1 MGISKYD
8 PAAKGRP
15 AWNAG
20 KQVGAKRAL
29 KIRQIWSIRFFLD
42 REGRMRDR
50 ALFDLALDSKLRGC
64 DLVKIKIGS
73 LVAGPTIRSRSM
85 VIQQKTG
92 RPVQFEITADTRA
105 SLFAWLER
113 RGGSVDDF
121 AFPSRVHPDEHLST
135 RQYEGVAHLSRLVDE
150 WVTAIGLAPEEYGTH
165 SLRRTK
171 ASLIY
176 KATGN
181 LRAIQILLGHSKIE
195 NTVRYLGVDVD
206 DALSLSEATEI

>member
-1 MGISKYD
+1 MGIAQYD
-8 PAAKGRP
+8 PAAAGRP

-20 KQVGAKRAL
+20 RRVGAKRAL
-29 KIRQIWSIRFFLD
+29 KIKQIWSIRFFLD

-50 ALFDLALDSKLRGC
+50 APFDLAIDSKLRGC
-64 DLVKIKIGS
+64 DLVKIKIGA
-73 LVAGPTIRSRSM
+73 LVAGRAIRTRSM

-92 RPVQFEITADTRA
+92 RPVQFEITSDTRA
-105 SLFAWLER
+105 SLLAWLER

-121 AFPSRVHPDEHLST
+121 AFPSRVNAAGHLST
-135 RQYEGVAHLSRLVDE
+135 RQYARLVDE
-150 WVTAIGLAPEEYGTH
+150 WVTAIGLASEEYGTH
-165 SLRRTK
+165 SVRRTK
-171 ASLIY
+171 ASIIY

-195 NTVRYLGVDVD
+195 NTVRYLGVDID